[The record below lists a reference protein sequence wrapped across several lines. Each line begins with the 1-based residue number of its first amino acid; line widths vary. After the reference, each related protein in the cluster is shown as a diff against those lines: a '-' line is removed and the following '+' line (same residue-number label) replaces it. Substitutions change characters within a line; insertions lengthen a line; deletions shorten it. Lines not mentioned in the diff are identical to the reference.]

1 MIFTL
6 LLTNAVWAGPVEQIG
21 FGARSMGRGSGG
33 QALAEDVSAVFFNP
47 AGLARID
54 NSEVM
59 AGFGVYRMR
68 FHDIPDVAWDTNQD
82 GLIDDFD
89 APLVVSTQ
97 YGRADGMSVGV
108 GRAIGS
114 RFGLAVAGFIPLDRF
129 LRIRSIEPAIPSWL
143 MYENRPHRFDFSA
156 GFGWEQLPGFYVG
169 GAVEVLAKTHFQLDA
184 TLAAGASLP
193 QEDEDLSSVVNEM
206 SLDLHTM
213 TMEMRTSFAPTASI
227 LWDIGQTISRMDGW
241 RLAAAYRGASG
252 IPVDVLI
259 DIQANIE
266 LDETE
271 ELEKLTVAALLPVE
285 VSLLEHYVPARLT
298 AGVGFSPKERSQAYL
313 DVVWTGWSDA
323 VLNIATLGDASLE
336 MAILG
341 SDLEIADNNEHRIQ
355 LQNTLGVRTGVE
367 VALPSWSGPG
377 DLGRVDGSIR
387 LGGGYE
393 PSALVSQGENSRVLD
408 SDRAW
413 VSTGLGVLHHDPFGL
428 VAGPVAWD
436 LYAQYHLLAEGSLV
450 VSENSDIAGRPLDGS
465 DIPLGGY

>member
-1 MIFTL
+1 
-6 LLTNAVWAGPVEQIG
+6 
-21 FGARSMGRGSGG
+21 
-33 QALAEDVSAVFFNP
+33 
-47 AGLARID
+47 
-54 NSEVM
+54 
-59 AGFGVYRMR
+59 
-68 FHDIPDVAWDTNQD
+68 
-82 GLIDDFD
+82 
-89 APLVVSTQ
+89 
-97 YGRADGMSVGV
+97 
-108 GRAIGS
+108 
-114 RFGLAVAGFIPLDRF
+114 
-129 LRIRSIEPAIPSWL
+129 
-143 MYENRPHRFDFSA
+143 MYENRPHRFDFSV
-156 GFGWEQLPGFYVG
+156 GFGWEQLPALRGRG
-169 GAVEVLAKTHFQLDA
+169 GRGVYQNPFQLDA
-184 TLAAGASLP
+184 TLVAEASLP

-377 DLGRVDGSIR
+377 DG
-387 LGGGYE
+387 
-393 PSALVSQGENSRVLD
+393 PSG
-408 SDRAW
+408 
-413 VSTGLGVLHHDPFGL
+413 
-428 VAGPVAWD
+428 
-436 LYAQYHLLAEGSLV
+436 
-450 VSENSDIAGRPLDGS
+450 
-465 DIPLGGY
+465 